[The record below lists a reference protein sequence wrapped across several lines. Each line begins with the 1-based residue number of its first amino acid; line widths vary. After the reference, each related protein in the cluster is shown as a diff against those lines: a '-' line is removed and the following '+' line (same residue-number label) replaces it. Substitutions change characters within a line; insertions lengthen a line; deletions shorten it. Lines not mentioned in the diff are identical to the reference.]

1 MKIIYSKLA
10 EKEILALDRS
20 LGQRIFKKIDLLKD
34 QPFGLGSQK
43 LAGNKGYRIRIGD
56 YRIVYSVDTH
66 IRIITIIRIGHRK
79 DVYRG

>member
-56 YRIVYSVDTH
+56 YRVVYEIDKVAKKV
-66 IRIITIIRIGHRK
+66 TIIKVKHRRE
-79 DVYRG
+79 VYR